1 MLAPYLAG
9 ATETAREI
17 YSSWA
22 GDRDLAAGDRSWAGD
37 RDLAEAS
44 RQEDARRT
52 RTSFFEP

>member
-1 MLAPYLAG
+1 VLAPYLAG

-22 GDRDLAAGDRSWAGD
+22 ADRDLAAGDRSWAGD

-52 RTSFFEP
+52 RTFFF

>member
-9 ATETAREI
+9 ATEAARQI

-22 GDRDLAAGDRSWAGD
+22 GDRELAAGDRGWAGD
-37 RDLAEAS
+37 RELAEAS

-52 RTSFFEP
+52 RNFFF